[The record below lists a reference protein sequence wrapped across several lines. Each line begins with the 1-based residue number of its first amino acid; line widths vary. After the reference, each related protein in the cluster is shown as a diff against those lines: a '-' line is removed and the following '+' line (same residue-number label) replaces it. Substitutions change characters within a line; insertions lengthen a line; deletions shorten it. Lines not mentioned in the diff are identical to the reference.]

1 VTDDWFYDEPWD
13 EWLGRYLLTRS
24 DGLWLADG
32 VDQAPLDVVDILLEK
47 GDDGLVLTGDKTK
60 LLGLA
65 GLNSGV
71 SDPITVS
78 GFWHSKDQ
86 VRVHISSVLVAPRN
100 AARVARGLI
109 DEEPM
114 LVWLPQ
120 YVEHNGE
127 GEYCMNQKPECV
139 PWVVSPS
146 VEGNLDEDD
155 PLGSVRAVRRPR
167 IAESFASPLGLW
179 PDDPFA
185 RFWVNRRGRILARAE
200 AWGHDD
206 KHGEEPTVSGVR
218 LLCSRGLL
226 KSVLTRSSSDLVLLV
241 NLQRYEK
248 RYGRHSDSKYSHTI
262 AVVRVSKSLDVKY
275 YKGRINHLY
284 KPRH

>member
-1 VTDDWFYDEPWD
+1 MG

-32 VDQAPLDVVDILLEK
+32 VDQVPLDVVDNLLEK

-60 LLGLA
+60 LLRLA
-65 GLNSGV
+65 GLHFGV

-78 GFWHSKDQ
+78 GFWYSKDH
-86 VRVHISSVLVAPRN
+86 VRVHISSVLVAPSKT
-100 AARVARGLI
+100 ARVAKGLI

-114 LVWLPQ
+114 RVWLPQ
-120 YVEHNGE
+120 Y
-127 GEYCMNQKPECV
+127 EYDQEREYGVNQKPQCM

-146 VEGNLDEDD
+146 VEGKLDEDD
-155 PLGSVRAVRRPR
+155 PLGSLRAVRRPR
-167 IAESFASPLGLW
+167 IAQSFASPLGLR

-185 RFWVNRRGRILARAE
+185 RVWLNRRGRILARAE
-200 AWGHDD
+200 AWGHDN
-206 KHGEEPTVSGVR
+206 KHSEEPTVSGVR
-218 LLCSRGLL
+218 LLCSPRLV
-226 KSVLTRSSSDLVLLV
+226 KTVLARNNSDLLMLV

-248 RYGRHSDSKYSHTI
+248 GSRFHSDSKYTHTI
-262 AVVRVSKSLDVKY
+262 AVIRVTKSLDVKY
-275 YKGRINHLY
+275 YKGLINHLY